1 MKSMA
6 QLEYH
11 YGLKMRCYPSDQ
23 QKQIIKVNSDA
34 SRFIYN
40 EMVAIGKEL
49 WQLSRVKLPID
60 TVQDRIKQLTMR
72 QNAKQMSNHYQF
84 LEDKRID
91 SLTKANAIQN
101 YRKAWNS
108 FRKVHTAG
116 VPKFHRKSYR
126 WRYQTNCQYP
136 GQKTALLTNGT
147 VCFLDNSHVKVP
159 KIGLLRVAGSQAR
172 LLKRM
177 CETRI
182 GTVTLTKDPADHF
195 FLSMQLASDESF
207 VKVSKANHEHIGID
221 LNTDNFLTDS
231 EGNTVPNPRYYRT
244 IKGKLAKEQRIL
256 SRRQRRIKKE
266 HRSLRDSKNY
276 QKQRLLVA
284 KLHVKVMNQ
293 RHNFLQQISTAL
305 IKNHDLVVAEELR
318 SKNMLKNHALAMS
331 IADVGWRSFLN
342 MLAYKADLYG
352 RQFITVS
359 PKNTTQTCHD
369 CGFVMG
375 SGGTKKLTLADRK
388 WTCPQCHTHHIRDH
402 NAALNI
408 LEKGFQKQQKSQ
420 PKGWTHS
427 YGNLGM

>member
-6 QLEYH
+6 KMKYH

-23 QKQIIKVNSDA
+23 QKQLIKINSDA

-40 EMVAIGKEL
+40 EMIAINKDL
-49 WQLSRVKLPID
+49 MQLRRVKLPIAV
-60 TVQDRIKQLTMR
+60 VQDRIKQLIMR

-101 YRKAWNS
+101 YRKAWNA
-108 FRKVHTAG
+108 FRKVYTAG
-116 VPKFHRKSYR
+116 VPKFHRKNYR
-126 WRYQTNCQYP
+126 WRYQTNCQYS

-147 VCFLDNSHVKVP
+147 VCFIDNSHVKVP
-159 KIGLLRVAGSQAR
+159 KIGLLRVVGSQIR

-182 GTVTLTKDPADHF
+182 GTVTLTKDSADRF

-207 VKVSKANHEHIGID
+207 VKVSKATHGHVGVD

-231 EGNTVPNPRYYRT
+231 EGNIVSNPRYYRT

-256 SRRQRRIKKE
+256 SRRQQRAKKE

-284 KLHVKVMNQ
+284 KLHAKVMNQ

-318 SKNMLKNHALAMS
+318 SKNMLKNHALALS
-331 IADVGWRSFLN
+331 ISDVGWRTFLG
-342 MLAYKADLYG
+342 MLAYKATLYR
-352 RQFITVS
+352 RQFITIS
-359 PKNTTQTCHD
+359 PRNTTQTCRD

-375 SGGTKKLTLADRK
+375 TNGTNKLTLNDRD
-388 WTCPQCHTHHIRDH
+388 WTCPNCGIHHIRDW
-402 NAALNI
+402 NAAKNI
-408 LEKGFQKQQKSQ
+408 LDKGIAKIA
-420 PKGWTHS
+420 
-427 YGNLGM
+427 

>member
-159 KIGLLRVAGSQAR
+159 KIGQLRVAGSQAR

-342 MLAYKADLYG
+342 MLAYMADLYG

-408 LEKGFQKQQKSQ
+408 LEKGFQKQQKS
-420 PKGWTHS
+420 
-427 YGNLGM
+427 

>member
-1 MKSMA
+1 
-6 QLEYH
+6 
-11 YGLKMRCYPSDQ
+11 
-23 QKQIIKVNSDA
+23 
-34 SRFIYN
+34 
-40 EMVAIGKEL
+40 
-49 WQLSRVKLPID
+49 
-60 TVQDRIKQLTMR
+60 
-72 QNAKQMSNHYQF
+72 
-84 LEDKRID
+84 
-91 SLTKANAIQN
+91 
-101 YRKAWNS
+101 
-108 FRKVHTAG
+108 
-116 VPKFHRKSYR
+116 
-126 WRYQTNCQYP
+126 
-136 GQKTALLTNGT
+136 
-147 VCFLDNSHVKVP
+147 
-159 KIGLLRVAGSQAR
+159 
-172 LLKRM
+172 M

-231 EGNTVPNPRYYRT
+231 EGNTVPNPQYYRT
-244 IKGKLAKEQRIL
+244 IKDKLAKEQRIL
-256 SRRQRRIKKE
+256 SRRQWRAKKE

-284 KLHVKVMNQ
+284 KLHAKVMNQ

-408 LEKGFQKQQKSQ
+408 LEKGFQKQQKS
-420 PKGWTHS
+420 
-427 YGNLGM
+427 

>member
-159 KIGLLRVAGSQAR
+159 KIGQLRVAGSQAR

-231 EGNTVPNPRYYRT
+231 EGNTVPNPQYYRT
-244 IKGKLAKEQRIL
+244 IKDKLAKEQRIL
-256 SRRQRRIKKE
+256 SRRQRRAKKE

-284 KLHVKVMNQ
+284 KLHAKVMNQ

-408 LEKGFQKQQKSQ
+408 LEKGFQKQEKS
-420 PKGWTHS
+420 
-427 YGNLGM
+427 

>member
-6 QLEYH
+6 KMKYH

-23 QKQIIKVNSDA
+23 QKQLIKINSDA

-40 EMVAIGKEL
+40 EMVAINKEL
-49 WQLSRVKLPID
+49 MQLRRVKLPID
-60 TVQDRIKQLTMR
+60 IVRDRIKQLTMR

-101 YRKAWNS
+101 YRKAWNA

-116 VPKFHRKSYR
+116 VPKFHRKNYR
-126 WRYQTNCQYP
+126 WRYQTNCQYS

-172 LLKRM
+172 LLKRI

-182 GTVTLTKDPADHF
+182 GTVTLTKDSADRF

-207 VKVSKANHEHIGID
+207 VKVAKATHGHVGID

-231 EGNTVPNPRYYRT
+231 GGNIVPNPRYYRT

-256 SRRQRRIKKE
+256 SRRQQRAKKE

-284 KLHVKVMNQ
+284 KLHAKVMNQ

-318 SKNMLKNHALAMS
+318 SKNMLKNHALALS
-331 IADVGWRSFLN
+331 ISDVGWRTFLG
-342 MLAYKADLYG
+342 MLAYKAKLYG
-352 RQFITVS
+352 RQFITIN
-359 PKNTTQTCHD
+359 PRNTTQTCCD
-369 CGFVMG
+369 CGLVMG
-375 SGGTKKLTLADRK
+375 TNGTDKLTLDDRK
-388 WTCPQCHTHHIRDH
+388 WTCPNCGIHHIRDW
-402 NAALNI
+402 NAAKNI
-408 LEKGFQKQQKSQ
+408 LDKGIAK
-420 PKGWTHS
+420 
-427 YGNLGM
+427 LA

>member
-1 MKSMA
+1 
-6 QLEYH
+6 
-11 YGLKMRCYPSDQ
+11 
-23 QKQIIKVNSDA
+23 
-34 SRFIYN
+34 
-40 EMVAIGKEL
+40 
-49 WQLSRVKLPID
+49 
-60 TVQDRIKQLTMR
+60 
-72 QNAKQMSNHYQF
+72 
-84 LEDKRID
+84 
-91 SLTKANAIQN
+91 
-101 YRKAWNS
+101 
-108 FRKVHTAG
+108 
-116 VPKFHRKSYR
+116 
-126 WRYQTNCQYP
+126 
-136 GQKTALLTNGT
+136 
-147 VCFLDNSHVKVP
+147 
-159 KIGLLRVAGSQAR
+159 
-172 LLKRM
+172 M

-207 VKVSKANHEHIGID
+207 VKVFQANHGHIGID

-231 EGNTVPNPRYYRT
+231 DGNTVPNPRYYRT

-318 SKNMLKNHALAMS
+318 SKNMLKNHALSMS

-408 LEKGFQKQQKSQ
+408 LEKGFQKQQKS
-420 PKGWTHS
+420 
-427 YGNLGM
+427 

>member
-6 QLEYH
+6 KMKYH

-23 QKQIIKVNSDA
+23 QKQLIKINSDV

-40 EMVAIGKEL
+40 EMVAINKEL
-49 WQLSRVKLPID
+49 MQIRRVKLPID
-60 TVQDRIKQLTMR
+60 IVQDRINQLTMR

-101 YRKAWNS
+101 YRKAWNA
-108 FRKVHTAG
+108 FRKVHSAG

-136 GQKTALLTNGT
+136 GKKTALLTNGT
-147 VCFLDNSHVKVP
+147 ICFLDSSHVKLP

-182 GTVTLTKDPADHF
+182 GTVTLTKDSADRF

-207 VKVSKANHEHIGID
+207 VKITKATHGHVGID

-231 EGNTVPNPRYYRT
+231 EGNIVPNPRYYRT
-244 IKGKLAKEQRIL
+244 IKDKLAKEQRIL
-256 SRRQRRIKKE
+256 SRRQQRAKKE

-284 KLHVKVMNQ
+284 KLHAKVMNQ

-318 SKNMLKNHALAMS
+318 SENMLKNHALALS
-331 IADVGWRSFLN
+331 ISDVGWRTFLG
-342 MLAYKADLYG
+342 MLAYKAKLYG
-352 RQFITVS
+352 RQFITIN
-359 PKNTTQTCHD
+359 PRNTTQTCHN

-375 SGGTKKLTLADRK
+375 TNGTDKLTLDDRN
-388 WTCPQCHTHHIRDH
+388 WTCPNCGIHHIRDW
-402 NAALNI
+402 NAAKNI
-408 LEKGFQKQQKSQ
+408 LDKGIAK
-420 PKGWTHS
+420 
-427 YGNLGM
+427 LA

>member
-159 KIGLLRVAGSQAR
+159 KIGQLLVAGSQAR

-408 LEKGFQKQQKSQ
+408 LEKGFQKQQKS
-420 PKGWTHS
+420 
-427 YGNLGM
+427 

>member
-147 VCFLDNSHVKVP
+147 VCFLDNSHVKVT
-159 KIGLLRVAGSQAR
+159 KIGQLRVAGSQAR

-408 LEKGFQKQQKSQ
+408 LEKGFQKQQKS
-420 PKGWTHS
+420 
-427 YGNLGM
+427 

>member
-159 KIGLLRVAGSQAR
+159 KIGQLRVAGSQAR

-408 LEKGFQKQQKSQ
+408 LEKGFQKQQKS
-420 PKGWTHS
+420 
-427 YGNLGM
+427 

>member
-6 QLEYH
+6 KMKYH

-23 QKQIIKVNSDA
+23 QKRLIKINSDA

-49 WQLSRVKLPID
+49 MQLRRVKLPID

-84 LEDKRID
+84 LEDERID
-91 SLTKANAIQN
+91 SLAKANAIQN
-101 YRKAWNS
+101 YRKAWNA
-108 FRKVHTAG
+108 FRKVHSAG

-159 KIGLLRVAGSQAR
+159 KIGMLRVAGSQAR

-182 GTVTLTKDPADHF
+182 GTVTLTKDSADRF

-207 VKVSKANHEHIGID
+207 VEALKADHGHIGID

-231 EGNTVPNPRYYRT
+231 EGNIVPNPRYYRT

-256 SRRQRRIKKE
+256 SRRQRRAKKE

-276 QKQRLLVA
+276 QKQHLLVA
-284 KLHVKVMNQ
+284 KLHAKVMNQ

-318 SKNMLKNHALAMS
+318 SKNMLKNHALALS
-331 IADVGWRSFLN
+331 ISDVGWRSFLG

-359 PKNTTQTCHD
+359 PRNTTQTCHN

-375 SGGTKKLTLADRK
+375 INGTVKLTLADRK
-388 WTCPQCHTHHIRDH
+388 WTCPNCGTHHIRDW
-402 NAALNI
+402 NAAKNI
-408 LEKGFQKQQKSQ
+408 LDKGIAK
-420 PKGWTHS
+420 
-427 YGNLGM
+427 LA

>member
-23 QKQIIKVNSDA
+23 QKQLIKINSDA

-49 WQLSRVKLPID
+49 MQLRRVKLPID

-101 YRKAWNS
+101 YRKAWNA

-136 GQKTALLTNGT
+136 GQKIALLTNGT

-195 FLSMQLASDESF
+195 FLSMQLASDKPF
-207 VKVSKANHEHIGID
+207 VKESKTNHGHIGID

-231 EGNTVPNPRYYRT
+231 EGNTVPNPQYYRT

-284 KLHVKVMNQ
+284 KLHAKVMNQ

-408 LEKGFQKQQKSQ
+408 LEKGFQKQQKS
-420 PKGWTHS
+420 
-427 YGNLGM
+427 

>member
-1 MKSMA
+1 
-6 QLEYH
+6 
-11 YGLKMRCYPSDQ
+11 
-23 QKQIIKVNSDA
+23 
-34 SRFIYN
+34 
-40 EMVAIGKEL
+40 MVAINKEL
-49 WQLSRVKLPID
+49 MQLRRVKLPID
-60 TVQDRIKQLTMR
+60 IVQDRIKQLTMR

-101 YRKAWNS
+101 YRKAWNA
-108 FRKVHTAG
+108 FRKVHATG

-195 FLSMQLASDESF
+195 FLSMQLASDQTF
-207 VKVSKANHEHIGID
+207 VQVVKTTQDPVGID

-231 EGNTVPNPRYYRT
+231 NGNIVPNPQYYRT

-256 SRRQRRIKKE
+256 SRRQQRAKKE
-266 HRSLRDSKNY
+266 HRSLQDSKNY

-318 SKNMLKNHALAMS
+318 SKNMLKNHALALS
-331 IADVGWRSFLN
+331 ISDVGWRTFLG
-342 MLAYKADLYG
+342 MLAYKAKLYG
-352 RQFITVS
+352 RRFITIN
-359 PKNTTQTCHD
+359 PRNTTQTCRD

-375 SGGTKKLTLADRK
+375 TNGTDKLTLDDRE
-388 WTCPQCHTHHIRDH
+388 WTCPNCGVHHIRDW
-402 NAALNI
+402 NAAKNI
-408 LEKGFQKQQKSQ
+408 LDKGIAK
-420 PKGWTHS
+420 
-427 YGNLGM
+427 LA

>member
-159 KIGLLRVAGSQAR
+159 KIGQLRVAGSQAR

-195 FLSMQLASDESF
+195 FLSMQLASDKPF
-207 VKVSKANHEHIGID
+207 VKESKTNHGHIGID

-231 EGNTVPNPRYYRT
+231 EGNTVPNPQYYRT
-244 IKGKLAKEQRIL
+244 IKDKLAKEQRIL
-256 SRRQRRIKKE
+256 SRRQRRAKKE

-284 KLHVKVMNQ
+284 KLHAKVMNQ

-318 SKNMLKNHALAMS
+318 SKNMLKNHALALS
-331 IADVGWRSFLN
+331 ISDVGWRSFLG

-352 RQFITVS
+352 RQFITIS
-359 PKNTTQTCHD
+359 PRNTTQTCHN

-375 SGGTKKLTLADRK
+375 TNGTDKLTLADRK
-388 WTCPQCHTHHIRDH
+388 WTCPNCGTHHIRDW
-402 NAALNI
+402 NAAKNNLD
-408 LEKGFQKQQKSQ
+408 KGIAK
-420 PKGWTHS
+420 
-427 YGNLGM
+427 LA

>member
-1 MKSMA
+1 MKSMSKMK
-6 QLEYH
+6 YH

-23 QKQIIKVNSDA
+23 QKQLIKINSDA

-40 EMVAIGKEL
+40 EMVAINKEL
-49 WQLSRVKLPID
+49 MQLRRVKLPID
-60 TVQDRIKQLTMR
+60 IVQDRIKQLTMR

-101 YRKAWNS
+101 YRKAWNA
-108 FRKVHTAG
+108 FRKVHATG
-116 VPKFHRKSYR
+116 VPKFHRKSYH

-136 GQKTALLTNGT
+136 GQKTTLLTNGT

-172 LLKRM
+172 LLKRI

-182 GTVTLTKDPADHF
+182 GTVTLTKDSADRF

-207 VKVSKANHEHIGID
+207 VKVSKATHGHVGID

-231 EGNTVPNPRYYRT
+231 EGNIVPNPRYYRT

-256 SRRQRRIKKE
+256 SRRQQRAKKE

-284 KLHVKVMNQ
+284 KLHAKVMNQ

-318 SKNMLKNHALAMS
+318 SKNLLKNHALALS
-331 IADVGWRSFLN
+331 ISDVGWRTFLG
-342 MLAYKADLYG
+342 MLAYKAKLYG
-352 RQFITVS
+352 RQFITIN
-359 PKNTTQTCHD
+359 PRNTTQTCRD

-375 SGGTKKLTLADRK
+375 TNGTDKLTLDDRN
-388 WTCPQCHTHHIRDH
+388 WTCPNCGIHHIRDW
-402 NAALNI
+402 NAAKNI
-408 LEKGFQKQQKSQ
+408 LDKGIAK
-420 PKGWTHS
+420 
-427 YGNLGM
+427 LA